1 MLVAWRARKGVVFGI
16 KRRERLM
23 RLTVRRS
30 PFAKDGWIA
39 CVGLLGLMYSAVLL
53 LITVIVSSPS
63 AADSDAVLETLTDLM
78 AEVVEQGSEG
88 EMDGEPV
95 FSGRDRFL
103 PGKVALGFGWLLW
116 AEEAPDRGA
125 FDERLAQYRT
135 LLEWTQDEPN
145 RSWGISYSLSALNR
159 LHQAGLL
166 EDGVPADVLEQMRAD
181 LDWRGVVDAETYEL
195 KRYPANYYGVAFS
208 IARLRATLGW
218 DDPEHEDALLER
230 MVKHYAEHA
239 GNSGFSDEGTVGEG
253 RFDRYSV
260 LLAGEMA
267 QRFRE
272 TGTPLDDRVRHWLER
287 SVGFVLQNLNAG
299 GHGFQFGRSVGP
311 YGDTAFLEVLSAA
324 AYYGLL
330 DETEEAMA
338 YAFSQRVLRK
348 YRDFWFDEGMDS
360 VNVGFFDL
368 CESV

>member
-1 MLVAWRARKGVVFGI
+1 MDTIVNIVSRGVLGRLVVAMAAGGIISTPAGADTGHVFEG
-16 KRRERLM
+16 L
-23 RLTVRRS
+23 
-30 PFAKDGWIA
+30 DG
-39 CVGLLGLMYSAVLL
+39 
-53 LITVIVSSPS
+53 LIT
-63 AADSDAVLETLTDLM
+63 A
-78 AEVVEQGSEG
+78 VVEQGPDATL
-88 EMDGEPV
+88 DGEPV
-95 FSGRDRFL
+95 FTGRDRFL

-116 AEEAPDRGA
+116 TEEAPGVEA

-135 LLEWTQDEPN
+135 LLEWTQDAPN
-145 RSWGISYSLSALNR
+145 RSWGIYYSLSALNR
-159 LHQAGLL
+159 LRQAGLL
-166 EDGVPADVLEQMRAD
+166 EDAVPSDVLEQMRAD
-181 LDWRGVVDAETYEL
+181 LDWRGFVDADTYEL

-218 DDPEHEDALLER
+218 DDPEHADALLER
-230 MVKHYAEHA
+230 MVQHYVEHA
-239 GNSGFSDEGTVGEG
+239 GDSGFSDEATDGEG

-287 SVGFVLQNLNAG
+287 SAGFVLQNLNAG

-330 DETEEAMA
+330 DETEEVMA